1 MGGGFAPVSGLPTPP
16 PNLPRRGGGA
26 ASSSSEL
33 LLTRPLYTIA
43 DILAA
48 TGGNAEG
55 LEPATPINSISIDS
69 REIGPDALFVAIKG
83 DRFDGH
89 DFVDKALE
97 NGAVAALVGRG
108 EGEKRVVVA
117 DALGGLRDIA
127 RAARER
133 SRAIVVGVTGSVGK
147 TTTKEA
153 IRVVFEAAGATHASI
168 KSFNNHWG
176 VPLMLA
182 RFPEDAQFG
191 VFEMGMS
198 GPDEI
203 RPLAQLVRPHIAVIT
218 TVAAAHLEAFGS
230 LDGIARAKA
239 EIFAGL
245 EPGGTAVL
253 NADHPQL
260 GVLLDEAN
268 AAGVTRI
275 VTYGEARGADWQIID
290 IETAADRSFA
300 TIEHDG
306 ERHALVLG
314 VAGRH
319 MVANATAALAVAHL
333 AGVEPAVAL
342 RALASFGAQAGRGLR
357 SLLGPPDKPLLL
369 IDESYNANTA
379 SMTAALD
386 VFAAQT
392 APAGRK
398 VVVLGD
404 MLELGPQ
411 SASLH
416 ASLLPAVVASGAE
429 RIYLVGASM
438 TALADALGPGR
449 VAAHAQTADEIAE
462 IVLGDLAYGDAV
474 MIKGSNGVGLAG
486 IVEQIRKRFE
496 RAPDPA
502 Q

>member
-1 MGGGFAPVSGLPTPP
+1 MTK
-16 PNLPRRGGGA
+16 
-26 ASSSSEL
+26 
-33 LLTRPLYTIA
+33 PLYTIDA
-43 DILAA
+43 ILAA
-48 TGGNAEG
+48 TGGATTLDAG
-55 LEPATPINSISIDS
+55 TPINSISIDS
-69 REIGPDALFVAIKG
+69 RELGPDALFVAIKG

-97 NGAVAALVGRG
+97 NGAVAALVHKG
-108 EGEKRVVVA
+108 EGPGRIVVG
-117 DALGGLRDIA
+117 DALEGMRDIA
-127 RAARER
+127 RAARAR

-153 IRVVFEAAGATHASI
+153 IRVVFEAAGETHASI

-182 RFPEDAQFG
+182 RFPEAAQFG

-218 TVAAAHLEAFGS
+218 TIAPAHLEAFGS

-260 GVLLDEAN
+260 SVLLDEAN
-268 AAGVTRI
+268 AAGVANI
-275 VTYGEARGADWQIID
+275 VTYGEARGADWQIVD

-300 TIEHDG
+300 TIEHG
-306 ERHALVLG
+306 GTRHALVLN
-314 VAGRH
+314 VPGRH
-319 MVANATAALAVAHL
+319 MIANATAALAVAHL
-333 AGVEPAVAL
+333 AGIEPAVAL
-342 RALASFGAQAGRGLR
+342 RALAGFGAQPGRGQRL
-357 SLLGPPDKPLLL
+357 LLGPPDKPLLL

-386 VFAAQT
+386 VFAAQA
-392 APAGRK
+392 APGGRK
-398 VVVLGD
+398 VLILGD
-404 MLELGPQ
+404 MRELGPQ

-416 ASLLPAVVASGAE
+416 ASLTPAVTASGAE
-429 RIYLVGASM
+429 RIYLVGTEMA
-438 TALADALGPGR
+438 ALAAALGPAR
-449 VAAHAQTADEIAE
+449 VAGHTQTAADMAD
-462 IVLGDLAYGDAV
+462 IVLDDLAYGDAV
-474 MIKGSNGVGLAG
+474 MIKGSNGVGLGG
-486 IVEQIRKRFE
+486 IVEKIRKRFE
-496 RAPDPA
+496 GN
-502 Q
+502 

>member
-1 MGGGFAPVSGLPTPP
+1 MT
-16 PNLPRRGGGA
+16 
-26 ASSSSEL
+26 
-33 LLTRPLYTIA
+33 PLYTIS

-48 TGGNAEG
+48 TGGVTD
-55 LEPATPINSISIDS
+55 LDPDTPINSVSIDS
-69 REIGPDALFVAIKG
+69 RELGADALFVAIKG

-97 NGAVAALVGRG
+97 NGAVAALVS
-108 EGEKRVVVA
+108 EGIGGGDRRIVVS
-117 DALGGLRDIA
+117 DALEGLRA
-127 RAARER
+127 LGRAARDR
-133 SRAIVVGVTGSVGK
+133 SRANVVGVTGSVGK

-153 IRVVFEAAGATHASI
+153 IRLVFEAAGQTHASI

-182 RFPEDAQFG
+182 RLPEAAQFG
-191 VFEMGMS
+191 VFEMGMNA
-198 GPDEI
+198 PDEI

-218 TVAAAHLEAFGS
+218 TIAPAHLEAFSS

-253 NADHPQL
+253 NTDHAQI

-268 AAGVTRI
+268 ATGVGNI
-275 VTYGEARGADWQIID
+275 VTYGEARGADWRILD

-306 ERHALVLG
+306 ERHALLLNVP
-314 VAGRH
+314 GRH

-342 RALASFGAQAGRGLR
+342 RALAGFGAQPGRGQRL
-357 SLLGPPDKPLLL
+357 LLGPPDKPLLL

-379 SMTAALD
+379 SMAAALD
-386 VFAAQT
+386 VFAAQS
-392 APAGRK
+392 APDGRK
-398 VVVLGD
+398 VVILGD

-411 SASLH
+411 SMSLH
-416 ASLLPAVVASGAE
+416 ASLAPAVKASGAE
-429 RIYLVGASM
+429 RVYLVGAGM
-438 TALADALGPGR
+438 VALAEALGRGR
-449 VAAHAQTADEIAE
+449 VTAHAQTAGEMAE
-462 IVLGDLAYGDAV
+462 IVLNDLAYGDAV
-474 MIKGSNGVGLAG
+474 MVKGSNGVGLAD
-486 IVEQIRKRFE
+486 IVDKIRKLFE
-496 RAPDPA
+496 DN
-502 Q
+502 